1 MWYATGSLFD
11 EAVRSRWRLDEAH
24 HMTWLALTN
33 YQTEETS
40 VFINRDMRL
49 RPDAEKIVERAV
61 NLTDDEIG
69 RLEERQW
76 ILRDVINSFEARLA
90 DVPERERKAILCLL
104 YTEVAEKVF
113 DFRLSLE
120 TRLARKQIA
129 SATSVDE
136 KLANV
141 ATFQAIMA
149 DVAMLHGE

>member
-1 MWYATGSLFD
+1 
-11 EAVRSRWRLDEAH
+11 
-24 HMTWLALTN
+24 
-33 YQTEETS
+33 
-40 VFINRDMRL
+40 MRL

-61 NLTDDEIG
+61 HLTDDEIG

-90 DVPERERKAILCLL
+90 DIPERERKGILCLL
-104 YTEVAEKVF
+104 YMEVAEKVF

-129 SATSVDE
+129 SATSVAE
-136 KLANV
+136 KMATV

-149 DVAMLHGE
+149 EVAMLHGE

>member
-1 MWYATGSLFD
+1 
-11 EAVRSRWRLDEAH
+11 
-24 HMTWLALTN
+24 MTWLALTN